1 MVEKEAIFDRVAD
14 ALTDAQ
20 TLATINA
27 DSDTLLAVAGWWVE
41 MFDRAIAIEMMERDG
56 TKAPVG
62 FNYNIGAN
70 DESEED

>member
-1 MVEKEAIFDRVAD
+1 MVDKEDIFNRVAD

-41 MFDRAIAIEMMERDG
+41 MFDRTVAIEMMEKSG
-56 TKAPVG
+56 AKAPIG
-62 FNYNIGAN
+62 FNYNIGAG